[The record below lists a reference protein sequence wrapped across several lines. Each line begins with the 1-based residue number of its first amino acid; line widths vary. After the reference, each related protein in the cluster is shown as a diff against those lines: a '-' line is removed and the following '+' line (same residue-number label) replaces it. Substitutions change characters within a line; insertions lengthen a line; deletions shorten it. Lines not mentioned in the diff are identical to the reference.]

1 MYILF
6 ILKIIILK
14 ECVIYIYNNVIG
26 CKFIL
31 LFILKILIQYKAKSF
46 IDFISYKTQNTNES
60 LSISKTIDNHL
71 YINYENEIN
80 KLSQQLNEEKN
91 KNQLLINEN
100 NKLKEIINKLNDEI
114 CDLKNLIKPS
124 ENNLIKN
131 IKEIQNCSLSNNIK
145 DKKEK
150 NHDEKILTV
159 KFISMDTQEIKNYC
173 LECRNTDLFV
183 RLEEKLCEDFPKLK
197 DYEIYFENKAK
208 RIKRF
213 KTLDEND
220 IKNNDSINL
229 ILNLDTINK

>member
-31 LFILKILIQYKAKSF
+31 LFILKILIKYKAKSF
-46 IDFISYKTQNTNES
+46 IDFISYKAQNTNED
-60 LSISKTIDNHL
+60 LSSSKTIDNHL

-100 NKLKEIINKLNDEI
+100 NKLKEIINELNNEI
-114 CDLKNLIKPS
+114 CNLKNLIKPL

-145 DKKEK
+145 DEKAK

-159 KFISMDTQEIKNYC
+159 KFMSMDTQEIKNYC
-173 LECRNTDLFV
+173 LECRNTDIFV
-183 RLEEKLCEDFPKLK
+183 RLEEK
-197 DYEIYFENKAK
+197 
-208 RIKRF
+208 
-213 KTLDEND
+213 TL
-220 IKNNDSINL
+220 
-229 ILNLDTINK
+229 